1 MTPAEAN
8 KAADLRLR
16 ILQNTQKGVPP
27 ETGLS
32 AEEVHEVIELLR
44 KDYTAAQ
51 SKSKAAGVGSP
62 SAPSIPVDLNS
73 LFTDKKSG

>member
-8 KAADLRLR
+8 QCADLRLR

-27 ETGLS
+27 ETGLT
-32 AEEVHEVIELLR
+32 AEEVHLVLELLR

-51 SKSKAAGVGSP
+51 SKSKAAGVGNP
-62 SAPSIPVDLNS
+62 SSPSIPVDLNS
-73 LFTDKKSG
+73 LFTSQKSG

>member
-1 MTPAEAN
+1 MTPEEAN
-8 KAADLRLR
+8 RVADLRLR

-27 ETGLS
+27 ETGLNV
-32 AEEVHEVIELLR
+32 EEVHAAIELLR

-51 SKSKAAGVGSP
+51 TKSKAAGVGSVA
-62 SAPSIPVDLNS
+62 APSIPVDLGS